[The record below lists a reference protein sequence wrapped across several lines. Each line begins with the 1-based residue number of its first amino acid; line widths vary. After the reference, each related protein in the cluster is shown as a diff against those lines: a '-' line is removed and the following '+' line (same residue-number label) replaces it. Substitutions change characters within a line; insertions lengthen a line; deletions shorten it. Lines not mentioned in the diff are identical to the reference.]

1 MLLIL
6 INSSMKTLLK
16 MLMFA
21 LVVFSTMTTAGE
33 LTFGF
38 KNPSF
43 SGTGY
48 SSHVL
53 SIEQLQFQREQG
65 VIDDKAAADK
75 AAARAAANTTLS
87 KFVTN
92 VESRIFANL
101 SKQMVDN
108 MFGTNCDEDEDT
120 VAVECPLKGSA
131 TLPDGATVHWIKDL
145 DATDESGAPAPTIT
159 LTVTDAL
166 GTVTQLI
173 VPVGDF
179 KF

>member
-1 MLLIL
+1 
-6 INSSMKTLLK
+6 

-21 LVVFSTMTTAGE
+21 LMVFSTMTIAGE

-53 SIEQLQFQREQG
+53 SIEQLQFQRKEG
-65 VIDDKAAADK
+65 VKDDKAAAEK
-75 AAARAAANTTLS
+75 AEARAAANTTLS

-108 MFGTNCDEDEDT
+108 MFGTNCTEDATTDE
-120 VAVECPLKGSA
+120 VECPLSGTA
-131 TLPDGATVHWIKDL
+131 TLPDGSTVAWVKDET
-145 DATDESGAPAPTIT
+145 AETIT
-159 LTVTDAL
+159 LTVTDAS
-166 GTVTQLI
+166 GTITQLI
-173 VPVGDF
+173 VPIGDF

>member
-1 MLLIL
+1 
-6 INSSMKTLLK
+6 
-16 MLMFA
+16 MFA
-21 LVVFSTMTTAGE
+21 LMVFSTTSTAGD

-43 SGTGY
+43 SGVGY

-53 SIEQLQFQREQG
+53 SIEQLQHNRTEG
-65 VIDDKAAADK
+65 VKDDKTAAEKSAE
-75 AAARAAANTTLS
+75 RAAKNTTLS

-108 MFGTNCDEDEDT
+108 MFGTNCTPSDPDIDDI
-120 VAVECPLKGSA
+120 VECPIDGVA
-131 TLPDGATVHWIKDL
+131 TLPDGSTVKWEKDTTL
-145 DATDESGAPAPTIT
+145 DTIT
-159 LTVTDAL
+159 LTVTDAT
-166 GTVTQLI
+166 GTITQLI

>member
-1 MLLIL
+1 MKLLI
-6 INSSMKTLLK
+6 TALL
-16 MLMFA
+16 LSLSQISQA
-21 LVVFSTMTTAGE
+21 SNI
-33 LTFGF
+33 TFDF

-43 SGTGY
+43 SGEGY

-53 SIEQLQFQREQG
+53 SIEQLQFNRSES
-65 VIDDKAAADK
+65 VKDDAASAESKAARDAK
-75 AAARAAANTTLS
+75 NTTLA

-108 MFGTNCDEDEDT
+108 MFGTNCTEDASTTEL
-120 VAVECPLKGSA
+120 ECPLSGTA
-131 TLPDGATVHWIKDL
+131 TLPDGSTVAWVKDET
-145 DATDESGAPAPTIT
+145 AETIT
-159 LTVTDAL
+159 LTVTAADGSL
-166 GTVTQLI
+166 TQLV

>member
-1 MLLIL
+1 MLVYA
-6 INSSMKTLLK
+6 
-16 MLMFA
+16 LM
-21 LVVFSTMTTAGE
+21 VFSTMTIAGE

-65 VIDDKAAADK
+65 VLDDKTAAEKAAD
-75 AAARAAANTTLS
+75 RAAKNTTLS

-108 MFGTNCDEDEDT
+108 MFGTNCTEDDATEEL
-120 VAVECPLKGSA
+120 ECPLSGTA
-131 TLPDGATVHWIKDL
+131 TLPDGSIVSWIKDET
-145 DATDESGAPAPTIT
+145 AETIT
-159 LTVTDAL
+159 LTIIDAT
-166 GTVTQLI
+166 GTITQLI

>member
-6 INSSMKTLLK
+6 INSSMKTLFK
-16 MLMFA
+16 MLIYA
-21 LVVFSTMTTAGE
+21 LMVFSTMTIAGD

-53 SIEQLQFQREQG
+53 SIEQLQFQREEG
-65 VIDDKAAADK
+65 VKDDKAAADK
-75 AAARAAANTTLS
+75 AEARAAANTTLS

-108 MFGTNCDEDEDT
+108 MFGTNCTEDT
-120 VAVECPLKGSA
+120 DTTEVECPLSGTA
-131 TLPDGATVHWIKDL
+131 TLPDGSTVAWAKDET
-145 DATDESGAPAPTIT
+145 AETIT
-159 LTVTDAL
+159 LTVTDAT
-166 GTVTQLI
+166 GTITQLI
-173 VPVGDF
+173 VPIGDF

>member
-1 MLLIL
+1 MAQIL
-6 INSSMKTLLK
+6 INSGMKTLFN
-16 MLMFA
+16 MLLYA
-21 LVVFSTMTTAGE
+21 LMVFSTTATAGD

-65 VIDDKAAADK
+65 VIDDKASADK

-108 MFGTNCDEDEDT
+108 MFGTNCTPSDPDIADID
-120 VAVECPLKGSA
+120 ECPIDGVA
-131 TLPDGATVHWIKDL
+131 TLPDGSTVKWEKDTTL
-145 DATDESGAPAPTIT
+145 DTIT
-159 LTVTDAL
+159 LTVTDAT
-166 GTVTQLI
+166 GTITQLI
-173 VPVGDF
+173 VPLGDF

>member
-1 MLLIL
+1 MKLKVAILL
-6 INSSMKTLLK
+6 LLS
-16 MLMFA
+16 L
-21 LVVFSTMTTAGE
+21 TAQAGN
-33 LTFGF
+33 LDF
-38 KNPSF
+38 SF
-43 SGTGY
+43 SNPAFSGVGY

-65 VIDDKAAADK
+65 AADDKTAAEKAAD
-75 AAARAAANTTLS
+75 RAAKNTTLS

-108 MFGTNCDEDEDT
+108 MFGTNCAEDAET
-120 VAVECPLKGSA
+120 EELECPLSGTA
-131 TLPDGATVHWIKDL
+131 TLPDGSTVSWVKDET
-145 DATDESGAPAPTIT
+145 AETIT
-159 LTVTDAL
+159 LTIIDAS
-166 GTVTQLI
+166 GGITQLI

>member
-1 MLLIL
+1 MLVYA
-6 INSSMKTLLK
+6 
-16 MLMFA
+16 LM
-21 LVVFSTMTTAGE
+21 VFSTTATAGE

-43 SGTGY
+43 SGVGY

-53 SIEQLQFQREQG
+53 SIEQLQYQREQG
-65 VIDDKAAADK
+65 VIDDKTAAEKAAD
-75 AAARAAANTTLS
+75 RAAKNTTLS

-108 MFGTNCDEDEDT
+108 MFGTNCTEDT
-120 VAVECPLKGSA
+120 ETEELECPLSGTA
-131 TLPDGATVHWIKDL
+131 TLPDGSTVSWIKDE
-145 DATDESGAPAPTIT
+145 TEETIT
-159 LTVTDAL
+159 LTIVDAS
-166 GTVTQLI
+166 GSITQLI
-173 VPVGDF
+173 VPIGDF

>member
-1 MLLIL
+1 
-6 INSSMKTLLK
+6 MKTLLK
-16 MLMFA
+16 MLVFA
-21 LVVFSTMTTAGE
+21 LMVFSTMTIAGD

-65 VIDDKAAADK
+65 VLDDKTAAEKAAD
-75 AAARAAANTTLS
+75 RAAKNTTLA

-108 MFGTNCDEDEDT
+108 MFGTNCAEDT
-120 VAVECPLKGSA
+120 ATEELECPLSGTA
-131 TLPDGATVHWIKDL
+131 TLPDGSTVYWIKDTT
-145 DATDESGAPAPTIT
+145 AETIT
-159 LTVTDAL
+159 LTVTDAS
-166 GTVTQLI
+166 GSITQLI

>member
-1 MLLIL
+1 MVKLKLLLIL
-6 INSSMKTLLK
+6 LTL
-16 MLMFA
+16 
-21 LVVFSTMTTAGE
+21 TTISQASN
-33 LTFGF
+33 LTFDF

-43 SGTGY
+43 SGEGY

-53 SIEQLQFQREQG
+53 SIEQLQFNRSES
-65 VIDDKAAADK
+65 VKDDAASAESKAARDAK
-75 AAARAAANTTLS
+75 NTTLA

-108 MFGTNCDEDEDT
+108 MFGTNCTEDT
-120 VAVECPLKGSA
+120 ETTEVECPLSGTA
-131 TLPDGATVHWIKDL
+131 TLPDGSTVAWVKDET
-145 DATDESGAPAPTIT
+145 AETIT
-159 LTVTDAL
+159 LTVTAADGSL
-166 GTVTQLI
+166 TQLV

>member
-1 MLLIL
+1 
-6 INSSMKTLLK
+6 
-16 MLMFA
+16 MFA
-21 LVVFSTMTTAGE
+21 LMVFSTMTTAGE

-43 SGTGY
+43 SGVGY

-53 SIEQLQFQREQG
+53 SIEQLQFQREQS
-65 VIDDKAAADK
+65 VKDDKTSAEK
-75 AAARAAANTTLS
+75 AAERAAKNTTLA

-108 MFGTNCDEDEDT
+108 MFGTNCTEDT
-120 VAVECPLKGSA
+120 DTTAVECPLSGTA
-131 TLPDGATVHWIKDL
+131 TLPDGSTVSWIKDET
-145 DATDESGAPAPTIT
+145 AETIT
-159 LTVTDAL
+159 LTVTAADGSL
-166 GTVTQLI
+166 TQLV

>member
-1 MLLIL
+1 MKLRLAILLLAIIGL
-6 INSSMKTLLK
+6 EGQ
-16 MLMFA
+16 
-21 LVVFSTMTTAGE
+21 AGNLSYE
-33 LTFGF
+33 F

-43 SGTGY
+43 SGIGY

-53 SIEQLQFQREQG
+53 SIEQLQYNREQG
-65 VIDDKAAADK
+65 VLDDKTAAEKAAD
-75 AAARAAANTTLS
+75 RAAKNTTLS

-108 MFGTNCDEDEDT
+108 MFGTNCTEDAET
-120 VAVECPLKGSA
+120 EELECPLSGTA
-131 TLPDGATVHWIKDL
+131 TLPDGSVVSWIKDET
-145 DATDESGAPAPTIT
+145 AETIT
-159 LTVTDAL
+159 LTIIDAS
-166 GTVTQLI
+166 GGITQLI

>member
-1 MLLIL
+1 MKLKVVILLLAIIGL
-6 INSSMKTLLK
+6 EGQAGTLD
-16 MLMFA
+16 
-21 LVVFSTMTTAGE
+21 FS
-33 LTFGF
+33 FS
-38 KNPSF
+38 NPSF
-43 SGTGY
+43 SGVGY

-53 SIEQLQFQREQG
+53 SIEQLQYQREQG
-65 VIDDKAAADK
+65 VADDATAAEK

-108 MFGTNCDEDEDT
+108 MFGTNCAEDAET
-120 VAVECPLKGSA
+120 EELECPLSGTA
-131 TLPDGATVHWIKDL
+131 TLPDGSTVSWVKDET
-145 DATDESGAPAPTIT
+145 AETIT
-159 LTVTDAL
+159 LTIVDAS
-166 GTVTQLI
+166 GGITQLI

>member
-1 MLLIL
+1 MSAIL

-21 LVVFSTMTTAGE
+21 LMVFSTMTTAGE

-65 VIDDKAAADK
+65 VIDDKTAADK

-108 MFGTNCDEDEDT
+108 MFGTNCTEDTDT
-120 VAVECPLKGSA
+120 VAIECPPKGSA
-131 TLPDGATVHWIKDL
+131 TLPDGSTVHWIKD
-145 DATDESGAPAPTIT
+145 EGAVDSEGNPAPTIT
-159 LTVTDAL
+159 LTVTDAT
-166 GTVTQLI
+166 GTVTTLV

>member
-1 MLLIL
+1 MVKIL
-6 INSSMKTLLK
+6 INSSMKTLMKTILCV
-16 MLMFA
+16 LIVYSA
-21 LVVFSTMTTAGE
+21 QVISSD

-38 KNPSF
+38 NNPSF
-43 SGTGY
+43 SGEGY

-53 SIEQLQFQREQG
+53 SISQLEYNRKKS
-65 VIDDKAAADK
+65 VLDDLLSAQAKAE
-75 AAARAAANTTLS
+75 RAANNTTLA

-108 MFGTNCDEDEDT
+108 MFGTNCTEDT
-120 VAVECPLKGSA
+120 DTTAVECPLSGTA
-131 TLPDGATVHWIKDL
+131 TLPDGSTVSWIKDET
-145 DATDESGAPAPTIT
+145 AETIT
-159 LTVTDAL
+159 LTVTAADGSL
-166 GTVTQLI
+166 TQLV

>member
-1 MLLIL
+1 MLL
-6 INSSMKTLLK
+6 
-16 MLMFA
+16 FA
-21 LVVFSTMTTAGE
+21 LMVFSTTTTAGD

-43 SGTGY
+43 SGTGW

-53 SIEQLQFQREQG
+53 SIEQLQFQRKEG
-65 VIDDKAAADK
+65 VKDDKTAAEK
-75 AAARAAANTTLS
+75 AAERAAKNTTLA

-108 MFGTNCDEDEDT
+108 MFGTNCAEDDATEET
-120 VAVECPLKGSA
+120 ECPLSGTA
-131 TLPDGATVHWIKDL
+131 TLPDGSTVSWVKDET
-145 DATDESGAPAPTIT
+145 AETIT
-159 LTVTDAL
+159 LTIVDAS
-166 GTVTQLI
+166 GGITQLI

>member
-1 MLLIL
+1 MLLYA
-6 INSSMKTLLK
+6 
-16 MLMFA
+16 LM
-21 LVVFSTMTTAGE
+21 VFSTTTTAGD

-43 SGTGY
+43 SGTGW

-53 SIEQLQFQREQG
+53 SIEQLQFQREEG
-65 VIDDKAAADK
+65 VKDDKTAAEKAAD
-75 AAARAAANTTLS
+75 RAAKNTTLS
-87 KFVTN
+87 KYVTN

-108 MFGTNCDEDEDT
+108 MFGTNCTEDAATEEL
-120 VAVECPLKGSA
+120 ECPLSGTA
-131 TLPDGATVHWIKDL
+131 TLPDGSTVSWIKDET
-145 DATDESGAPAPTIT
+145 AETIT
-159 LTVTDAL
+159 LTIVDAA
-166 GTVTQLI
+166 GGITQLI

>member
-1 MLLIL
+1 MSNLPNIINSKMKLLFKTILCIL
-6 INSSMKTLLK
+6 I
-16 MLMFA
+16 A
-21 LVVFSTMTTAGE
+21 ISTTTTASE

-38 KNPSF
+38 KNPAF

-53 SIEQLQFQREQG
+53 SIEQLQFQREEG
-65 VIDDKAAADK
+65 VKDDKTAAEKAAD
-75 AAARAAANTTLS
+75 RAAKNTTLA

-108 MFGTNCDEDEDT
+108 MFGTNCTPSDENVDDD
-120 VAVECPLKGSA
+120 VECPTSGLA
-131 TLPDGATVHWIKDL
+131 TLPDGSTVSWSKD
-145 DATDESGAPAPTIT
+145 DTAETIT
-159 LTVTDAL
+159 LTIVDAA
-166 GTVTQLI
+166 GGITQLI

>member
-1 MLLIL
+1 MAQIL
-6 INSSMKTLLK
+6 INSGMKTLFN
-16 MLMFA
+16 MLLYA
-21 LVVFSTMTTAGE
+21 LMVFSTTTTAGD

-53 SIEQLQFQREQG
+53 SIEQLQFQREEG
-65 VIDDKAAADK
+65 VKDDKTAAEKAAD
-75 AAARAAANTTLS
+75 RAAKNTTLS

-108 MFGTNCDEDEDT
+108 MFGTNCTEDAATEEL
-120 VAVECPLKGSA
+120 ECPLSGTA
-131 TLPDGATVHWIKDL
+131 TLPDGSTVSWIKDNT
-145 DATDESGAPAPTIT
+145 AETIT
-159 LTVTDAL
+159 LTIVAADGSL
-166 GTVTQLI
+166 TQLV